1 MANSKRNSVD
11 TKDFTPILDPE
22 LERSHLE
29 NVKYAEQWQLCCSK
43 SDPEALKYIVQL
55 GVGVVVLLFS
65 MIQICTADGDADVSI
80 YFSLISMIV
89 GVFLPSPKFVQNED

>member
-1 MANSKRNSVD
+1 MSKRNSLD
-11 TKDFTPILDPE
+11 AKDFTPILDPE

-29 NVKYAEQWQLCCSK
+29 NVKYAEQWQICCSK
-43 SDPEALKYIVQL
+43 SDPEGLKYIVQL
-55 GVGVVVLLFS
+55 GVGIIVLVFS
-65 MIQICTADGDADVSI
+65 MIQICVADHDQDVSI